1 MSASKQKT
9 LFSIH
14 LMQDEEGGI
23 SVMAEAGGD
32 QPEVYEI
39 GIEILSNLK
48 AAAVCNPHMNIRV
61 QPLNYCETVQ

>member
-48 AAAVCNPHMNIRV
+48 AAAVCNPHMNMRV
-61 QPLNYCETVQ
+61 QPLTYSELLQ